1 MDDANPDAT
10 VQAKAEEHLK
20 SRLNRAIYNH
30 SQRVRHLALALGCD
44 YPALDTDALVIAA
57 LFHDAGTSAL
67 YNGPD
72 RFEVE
77 GAHAAARFLERHGWS
92 QVRIKPVWD
101 AIALHTSPGIAENAG
116 RLPALIR
123 NAVRIDFGATDPALL
138 GGRDLIA
145 RTEREFPRERIEVVL
160 ADAVT
165 MQVERAHDKVRK
177 APAPSWPAH
186 LMAGR
191 IHRDPISGLNPNF

>member
-1 MDDANPDAT
+1 MADTNPDAT
-10 VQAKAEEHLK
+10 VQAKAEGHLK
-20 SRLNRAIYNH
+20 GHLNRAIYNH
-30 SQRVRHLALALGCD
+30 SQRVRYLALTLACD
-44 YPALDTDALVIAA
+44 YPGLDTEALVITA
-57 LFHDAGTSAL
+57 LFHDAGTAAL

-77 GAHAAARFLERHGWS
+77 GAHAATRFLERHGWA

-116 RLPALIR
+116 PLPALIR
-123 NAVRIDFGATDPALL
+123 NAVRIDFGAPAPALP
-138 GGRDLIA
+138 GSHDLIT
-145 RTEREFPRERIEVVL
+145 RTKREFPRERIEVVL

-165 MQVERAHDKVRK
+165 TQVEDAHDKVRK
-177 APAPSWPAH
+177 APATSWPAH

-191 IHRDPISGLNPNF
+191 THRDPISGLNPNF